1 MKTQKTRKMEFIQK
15 MKDGTKMRNKI
26 TLLIYI

>member
-1 MKTQKTRKMEFIQK
+1 